1 MISEKI
7 IYNTFLRIS
16 RTQSGL
22 PFRLRKQW
30 HGFEETPYYPQ
41 VIRLKNFFTRNRSVD
56 IMEFFHA
63 PYTVYPGESGFDL
76 AFYSSPKAI
85 KVYTI
90 AQKKKLLLPP
100 DDTYHLNNIAK
111 RLKYI
116 QRFCS
121 DKGTAVIDYINHKEG
136 IQSSYIVH
144 LKERKISIYNL
155 FAFGDFERN
164 FSQHDPDLLRF
175 TLGDIYDNIA
185 VFRTKFLTSKSA
197 KLLAKQGLE
206 KIKNNNKTS

>member
-1 MISEKI
+1 
-7 IYNTFLRIS
+7 
-16 RTQSGL
+16 
-22 PFRLRKQW
+22 
-30 HGFEETPYYPQ
+30 
-41 VIRLKNFFTRNRSVD
+41 
-56 IMEFFHA
+56 MEFFNA

-100 DDTYHLNNIAK
+100 DDVYHLNNIAK
-111 RLKYI
+111 GLKYI

-121 DKGTAVIDYINHKEG
+121 DKDIAVMDYINHREG
-136 IQSSYIVH
+136 IQSGYIVH
-144 LKERKISIYNL
+144 LKERKISVYNL
-155 FAFGDFERN
+155 FAFADFERN

-175 TLGDIYDNIA
+175 TLGDVYDNIA

-206 KIKNNNKTS
+206 KIKNNNKAS

>member
-7 IYNTFLRIS
+7 IYNTFLKIS
-16 RTQSGL
+16 RSQSGL

-41 VIRLKNFFTRNRSVD
+41 VLRLKNFFSRNRSVD
-56 IMEFFHA
+56 IIEFFSA

-100 DDTYHLNNIAK
+100 DDAYHLNNIAK
-111 RLKYI
+111 GLKYI
-116 QRFCS
+116 QRFCI
-121 DKGTAVIDYINHKEG
+121 DKDIPVPEYVNHKDG
-136 IQSSYIVH
+136 IQNSYIVH
-144 LKERKISIYNL
+144 LKERKISVYNL
-155 FAFGDFERN
+155 FAFEGFERS
-164 FSQHDPDLLRF
+164 FAQHDPDLLRF
-175 TLGDIYDNIA
+175 TLGELYDNIA
-185 VFRTKFLTSKSA
+185 VFRTKFLTSKAA